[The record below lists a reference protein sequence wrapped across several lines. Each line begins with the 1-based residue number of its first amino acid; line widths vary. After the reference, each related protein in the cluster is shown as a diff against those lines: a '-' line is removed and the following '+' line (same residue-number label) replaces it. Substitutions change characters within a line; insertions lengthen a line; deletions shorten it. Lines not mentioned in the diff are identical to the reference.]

1 MSDIFGGQIWCVLP
15 TGFQEIS
22 SIKKDAK
29 IKKHIRFSVGS
40 LIKAAAVMRKSKP
53 ACSKIN
59 NNKEPNLCPKNIT
72 HFLNTKSLDGIIAV
86 TFIEIYGISG
96 E

>member
-29 IKKHIRFSVGS
+29 IKKHIR
-40 LIKAAAVMRKSKP
+40 
-53 ACSKIN
+53 
-59 NNKEPNLCPKNIT
+59 
-72 HFLNTKSLDGIIAV
+72 
-86 TFIEIYGISG
+86 ISG